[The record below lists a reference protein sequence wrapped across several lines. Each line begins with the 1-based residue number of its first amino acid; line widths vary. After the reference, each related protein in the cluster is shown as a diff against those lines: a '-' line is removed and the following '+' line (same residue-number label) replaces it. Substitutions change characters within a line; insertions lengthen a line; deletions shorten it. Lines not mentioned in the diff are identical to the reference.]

1 MTTTHIRSLETSQA
15 SVFRFL
21 LSSALEARLRG
32 FRVPGRGGGGVR
44 VTGEEKSG
52 IMVSTGRTEAFRKQ
66 KEATA
71 RQGLGNI
78 AILTIIIIVT
88 IIPGIIMIS
97 LLFLL

>member
-1 MTTTHIRSLETSQA
+1 M
-15 SVFRFL
+15 
-21 LSSALEARLRG
+21 
-32 FRVPGRGGGGVR
+32 
-44 VTGEEKSG
+44 TGEEKSG
-52 IMVSTGRTEAFRKQ
+52 IMVSTGRAEAFRKQ